1 MGVNYEVNWFWN
13 SGAKPQNNNLFKS
26 FKNFIYAT
34 RGCVRGERS
43 SSYICFLCA
52 CAILRWISEKCP
64 SFQIND
70 IMGVAVCTSHESRRA
85 IWYNPSQHSKAIF
98 HKKGF
103 VRVTSHHVSHFI
115 TSSSSSRYRP
125 SFSSHMNECF
135 DLGQTLIL
143 MANMTCWQPSVLH
156 TITDANVPNVSRCKP
171 WRDPGAASWHRD
183 WSRRWQVKF

>member
-85 IWYNPSQHSKAIF
+85 IWYNPSQHSKAVF
-98 HKKGF
+98 SQKRFCQGN
-103 VRVTSHHVSHFI
+103 VTPCPSLHHVIIQFKVQTIIFVTHERMFWSWPDSD
-115 TSSSSSRYRP
+115 TDGKY
-125 SFSSHMNECF
+125 
-135 DLGQTLIL
+135 DLLTALCPPY
-143 MANMTCWQPSVLH
+143 NH
-156 TITDANVPNVSRCKP
+156 
-171 WRDPGAASWHRD
+171 WRKCPQCVAM
-183 WSRRWQVKF
+183 